1 MTWFGRIIYTVSRSV
16 FLFIFRV
23 VFRTRLVG
31 RDRVPRSGGLLVVC
45 NHISWADPP
54 MLAVALPRPVEF
66 MTMVEVFRIPV
77 VGVLARQMGEFPV
90 DRSRPDAGAA
100 REAVRR
106 VRAGHCVG
114 LFPEAGIRLTEKSV
128 LGGQPEFKPGAGLI
142 ALLGGAPILPVVIR
156 DTRKPYMWRN
166 WLPFR
171 EGRLR
176 RATMSVMFGCPFC
189 LWIPESLPTAERRR
203 LAREVLRAEL
213 LKTIEL
219 N

>member
-1 MTWFGRIIYTVSRSV
+1 MTWIGRILYAVGRLL

-23 VFRTRLVG
+23 VFRTRIVG

-45 NHISWADPP
+45 NHISFADPP

-66 MTMVEVFRIPV
+66 MTMVEVFRLPV
-77 VGVLARQMGEFPV
+77 LGVLARQFTFPV
-90 DRSRPDAGAA
+90 DRARPDAKAA

-106 VRAGHCVG
+106 LRAGHCVG

-142 ALLGGAPILPVVIR
+142 ALLGGAPILPVVVR

-176 RATMSVMFGCPFC
+176 RATMSVTFGHPFC
-189 LWIPESLPTAERRR
+189 LWIPESLPTGERRR

-213 LKTIEL
+213 LKTVEL

>member
-1 MTWFGRIIYTVSRSV
+1 MTWFGRKFYAAARLI

-23 VFRTRLVG
+23 IFRTRIIG
-31 RDRVPRSGGLLVVC
+31 CDRVPRSGGLLVVC
-45 NHISWADPP
+45 NHISWGDPP

-66 MTMVEVFRIPV
+66 MTMVEVFRTPV
-77 VGVLARQMGEFPV
+77 VGVLARQFTFPV

-100 REAVRR
+100 REAIRR
-106 VRAGHCVG
+106 LRAGHCVG

-142 ALLGGAPILPVVIR
+142 ALLGGAAILPIVVR
-156 DTRKPYMWRN
+156 DTRKPYIWRN

-176 RATMSVMFGCPFC
+176 RATMSVTFGRPFC
-189 LWIPESLPTAERRR
+189 LWIPKSLPTAERRR
-203 LAREVLRAEL
+203 IAREMLRSEL
-213 LKTIEL
+213 LKTVEL
-219 N
+219 T

>member
-1 MTWFGRIIYTVSRSV
+1 MTWFGRIFYAVARLI

-23 VFRTRLVG
+23 IFSTRVSGCDL
-31 RDRVPRSGGLLVVC
+31 VPRSGGLLVVC

-77 VGVLARQMGEFPV
+77 VGALARQFTFPI

-106 VRAGHCVG
+106 LRAGHCVG

-142 ALLGGAPILPVVIR
+142 ALLGGAAILPVVVR
-156 DTRKPYMWRN
+156 DTRKPYMLRN

-171 EGRLR
+171 DGRLR
-176 RATMSVMFGCPFC
+176 RATMSVTFGQPFS
-189 LWIPESLPTAERRR
+189 LWIPKSLPVPERRR
-203 LAREVLRAEL
+203 IARNTLRAEL
-213 LKTIEL
+213 LKTVEL
-219 N
+219 T

>member
-1 MTWFGRIIYTVSRSV
+1 MTWIGRIFYAVGRLV

-23 VFRTRLVG
+23 IFSTQVSG
-31 RDRVPRSGGLLVVC
+31 CDRVPRSGGLLVVC
-45 NHISWADPP
+45 NHISFADPP

-77 VGVLARQMGEFPV
+77 LGALARQFTFPV
-90 DRSRPDAGAA
+90 DRSRPDAG
-100 REAVRR
+100 RPGKRCRR
-106 VRAGHCVG
+106 LRAGHCVG

-142 ALLGGAPILPVVIR
+142 ALLGGAPILPVVVR

-176 RATMSVMFGCPFC
+176 RATMSVTFGCPFC

-203 LAREVLRAEL
+203 LARETLRAQL
-213 LKTIEL
+213 LKTVEL

>member
-1 MTWFGRIIYTVSRSV
+1 MTWIGRILYAVGRLA

-23 VFRTRLVG
+23 IFSTQVSG
-31 RDRVPRSGGLLVVC
+31 CDRVPRSGGLLVVC

-77 VGVLARQMGEFPV
+77 VGVLARQFTFPV
-90 DRSRPDAGAA
+90 DRSRPDARAA

-106 VRAGHCVG
+106 LRTGHCVG

-142 ALLGGAPILPVVIR
+142 ALLGSAPILPVVVR

-213 LKTIEL
+213 LKTVEL
-219 N
+219 T